1 MDSFANIHPVL
12 LVGAATLSVTVAGA
26 LLATVRTLSAHGT
39 RIAELEAQ
47 ARRARDY
54 RQRTF
59 ERLAQ
64 LEAGQARITG
74 MLEQIIRALNGGKR

>member
-1 MDSFANIHPVL
+1 MEFIANVPPAL
-12 LVGAATLSVTVAGA
+12 LVGAATLTVTVAGA
-26 LLATVRTLSAHGT
+26 LLATVQTLSAHGT

-59 ERLAQ
+59 DRLAQ
-64 LEAGQARITG
+64 LESGQARITG
-74 MLEQIIRALNGGKR
+74 MLEQIIRTLNGGQ